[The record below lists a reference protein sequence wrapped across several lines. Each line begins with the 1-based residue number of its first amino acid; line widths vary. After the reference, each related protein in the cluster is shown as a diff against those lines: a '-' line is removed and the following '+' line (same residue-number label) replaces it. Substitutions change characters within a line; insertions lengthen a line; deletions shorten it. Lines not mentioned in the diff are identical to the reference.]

1 MTTILGDRRAARL
14 AVLAA
19 GLALALGGCDDTRKI
34 LGMDKTVPDEFRI
47 VSRAPLTMPP
57 DYALRPPQPGA
68 VRPQEGTTRDAARS
82 SLLEAGGARGA
93 NGDLAAVG
101 GVSAPV
107 SPGEEALLKQ
117 AGGNRADP
125 GIRARLDRESAQL
138 ADADSYLLDR
148 LIFWRRP
155 EASGDIVDAPR
166 EAQRLRENAALGKP
180 ANAGDTP
187 TIQRRQRGLLEG
199 LF

>member
-1 MTTILGDRRAARL
+1 MTPGGCRTVRL

-19 GLALALGGCDDTRKI
+19 GLGLALGGCEDTRKV

-68 VRPQEGTTRDAARS
+68 IRPQEGTTRDVARS
-82 SLLEAGGARGA
+82 TLLEAGGGRPAT
-93 NGDLAAVG
+93 GDLAAAG
-101 GVSAPV
+101 GVQAPV
-107 SPGEEALLKQ
+107 SAGETALVKQ
-117 AGGNRADP
+117 VGGGRPADP
-125 GIRARLDRESAQL
+125 AIRQQLNRDSAQL
-138 ADADSYLLDR
+138 ADADGYLLER
-148 LIFWRRP
+148 LIFWRKP
-155 EASGDIVDAPR
+155 EAPGQVIDAPR